1 MAQRIFLPG
10 DDPALRKKSREVTV
24 FDERLHQLLDD
35 MHETM
40 TGADGV
46 GLAAVQIGILRRVV
60 VIDIDGRVE
69 LINPV
74 IVNTSEEILTISEGC
89 LSFPGE
95 RGLVP
100 RPKGVTVSA
109 QDRHGDLFTLVGE
122 DMLARAICHE
132 VDHLEGIVYLDKVT
146 QMEEPEEDDE

>member
-1 MAQRIFLPG
+1 MALRILLPG

-24 FDERLHQLLDD
+24 FDGKLHQLLDD

-40 TGADGV
+40 TAADGV

-60 VIDIDGRVE
+60 VIDIDGRIE

-74 IVNTSEEILTISEGC
+74 VVEQSEEMLTISEGC
-89 LSFPGE
+89 LSFLGE

-100 RPKGVTVSA
+100 RPKSVIVSA
-109 QDRHGDLFTLVGE
+109 QNRHGDPFEVTGE
-122 DMLARAICHE
+122 DMLARALCHE
-132 VDHLEGIVYLDKVT
+132 LDHLDGIVYHDKAIMMQET
-146 QMEEPEEDDE
+146 EEDD

>member
-24 FDERLHQLLDD
+24 FDGRLHQLLDD

-40 TGADGV
+40 TSADGI
-46 GLAAVQIGILRRVV
+46 GLAAVQIGILRRAV
-60 VIDIDGRVE
+60 VIDIDERTE

-74 IVNTSEEILTISEGC
+74 ITQASEEILTINEGC

-95 RGLVP
+95 QGLVP
-100 RPKGVTVSA
+100 RPKSVTVSA
-109 QDRHGDLFTLVGE
+109 QDRNGDPITVTGE
-122 DMLARAICHE
+122 NIFARALCHE
-132 VDHLEGIVYLDKVT
+132 LDHLDGIIYHDKAIMM
-146 QMEEPEEDDE
+146 QELEEDE